1 PLYYCVFEEV
11 LPKSLNKEDQRLE
24 KYKYM
29 SQPLSMRVQRN
40 TKQIIFPGFSRTI
53 HVNYHIARLPRGE
66 HDINKIRIRTGDV
79 FGLIK
84 KQHIFNIADGVLVH
98 PSRRMILINVQS
110 QSFEQGA
117 ISTHSLK
124 LSNTNVVAGIREYLP
139 GDRFSWIDC
148 NQ

>member
-1 PLYYCVFEEV
+1 SKRDWSSDVCSSDLNPSYVEAGSEVKITVKIHRKIAFPLYYCVFEEV

-53 HVNYHIARLPRGE
+53 HVNYHIARMPRGE
-66 HDINKIRIRTGDV
+66 HELNNIRIRTGDV

-84 KQHIFNIADGVLVH
+84 KEHIFNIADGVLVH
-98 PSRRMILINVQS
+98 PSRRMILMN
-110 QSFEQGA
+110 EQ
-117 ISTHSLK
+117 
-124 LSNTNVVAGIREYLP
+124 
-139 GDRFSWIDC
+139 
-148 NQ
+148 